1 MLTEKNQIES
11 VQMFPSKKRH
21 SLNDKATKT
30 LFYLTQ
36 EEFLK
41 LIKEKKKYGVIE
53 KKKHKSKGK
62 IQSTFRLE
70 TSDDY
75 IAFERLG
82 ELARDVFDVMTSEF
96 EEGNR
101 VISLAMIQRALSGKA
116 GNKNKYHSA
125 YTSDKEDKEMTAAIR
140 KALTKMMCTIFD
152 ADVLKAYEELNY
164 KGVEKIKKAPVLP
177 GKICEVKLNGEVTEV
192 FVMTDESPL
201 YTIAKIKGQILTYD
215 ATPLDVPNQRNTVT
229 VTKLKNYSYRRI
241 VENKQHFK
249 NMSSTLTLDDIFTKC
264 EIRDDNKSKFDARAA
279 LNKFF
284 AHLQKLGEIKSYEW
298 TKKGTK
304 FYSVEFTF

>member
-1 MLTEKNQIES
+1 MLTEKTQIES

-21 SLNDKATKT
+21 SLNDKATKI

-36 EEFLK
+36 ETFERLV
-41 LIKEKKKYGVIE
+41 KEKKKFGVIE
-53 KKKHKSKGK
+53 KKQHKKQNK
-62 IQSTFRLE
+62 VKSTFRLE
-70 TSDDY
+70 TADDY
-75 IAFERLG
+75 IAFEKLG
-82 ELARDVFDVMTSEF
+82 EFARDVFDVMTSEF

-116 GNKNKYHSA
+116 GKKDDSA

-164 KGVEKIKKAPVLP
+164 TGAEKIKKAPILP

-192 FVMTDESPL
+192 FVMTDENPL

-215 ATPLDVPNQRNTVT
+215 ATPLNVPNQHNTVT

-279 LNKFF
+279 LDKFF

-298 TKKGTK
+298 TKKGNK
-304 FYSVEFTF
+304 FYSAEFTF